1 MFKKIF
7 LVSSLGLL
15 LGFNTIS
22 QAQETVQEPST
33 AIILPTPS
41 IYICTDEAYMKKIS
55 DHIKKVEA
63 HNEAQLEAITNFVKE
78 CKVLLEKQATLQ

>member
-33 AIILPTPS
+33 TIILPTPS